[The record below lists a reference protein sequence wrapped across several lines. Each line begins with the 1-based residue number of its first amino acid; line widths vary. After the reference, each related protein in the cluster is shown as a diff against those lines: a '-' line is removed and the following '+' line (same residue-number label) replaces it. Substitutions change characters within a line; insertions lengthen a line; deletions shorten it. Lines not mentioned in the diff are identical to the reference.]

1 MPSEE
6 LRILFASDVV
16 GRPGR
21 RVLSRVLPTLRKEKG
36 VALCVANGENAAGG
50 FGITSNIAGK
60 LYSYGVD
67 VITSGNHIW
76 DRKEILDY
84 ISKDERLL
92 RPANYPPQA
101 PGRGTVILQIER
113 GVKVGVLNLQ
123 GRVYL
128 PSIDCPFRTASRELK
143 ALREKT
149 KVIIVDM
156 HAEATSEKL
165 AMGWYLDGKVSAV
178 VGTHTHVQTADEA
191 ILPKGTAYI
200 TDVGMCGAY
209 DSVIGMDKSIVLS
222 RFTTQVPYRFIP
234 AKEDLRFNGLLL
246 NVDPGTGEA
255 RGVERVRIDLEEG

>member
-1 MPSEE
+1 MPNKEM
-6 LRILFASDVV
+6 RILFVSDVV
-16 GRPGR
+16 GKAGR
-21 RVLSRVLPTLRKEKG
+21 RVLSQVLPSLRKERR
-36 VALCVANGENAAGG
+36 VDLCIANGENAAGG
-50 FGITSNIAGK
+50 FGITANIVGK

-84 ISKDERLL
+84 IGDDERLL

-101 PGRGTVILQIER
+101 PGRGWGLYQPQG

-128 PSIDCPFRTASRELK
+128 PSLDCPFRTAERELK
-143 ALREKT
+143 ILSQET

-156 HAEATSEKL
+156 HAEATSEKQ
-165 AMGWYLDGKVSAV
+165 AMGWWLDGKVTAV
-178 VGTHTHVQTADEA
+178 IGTHTHVPTADET

-209 DSVIGMDKSIVLS
+209 DSVIGMDKSIVLK
-222 RFTTQVPYRFIP
+222 RFTTQVSHRFVP
-234 AKEDLRFNGLLL
+234 AKDDLRFAGLLL
-246 NVDPGTGEA
+246 DVDQETGKA
-255 RGVERVRIDLEEG
+255 KSIERIRIDLEEG